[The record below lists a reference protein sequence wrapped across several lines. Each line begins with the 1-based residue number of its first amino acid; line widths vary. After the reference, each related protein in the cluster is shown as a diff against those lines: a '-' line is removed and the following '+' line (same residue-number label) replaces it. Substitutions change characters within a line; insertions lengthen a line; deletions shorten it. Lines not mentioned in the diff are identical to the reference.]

1 MQLICD
7 EAVERMHRDHDY
19 MFELIHRIKASCDR
33 SDRVDNCRD
42 CGSNHRELCHSNIE
56 QLVRTFVETTLK
68 HNAVESLYMA
78 QCVPKEHRIAHN
90 NAHMSIAEQLKA
102 IRIILSEDGNYVL
115 AIHGIDEVMHTL
127 KSHVDEFDRQLEAYL
142 TTPA

>member
-19 MFELIHRIKASCDR
+19 MLELIRRIKASCDR
-33 SDRVDNCRD
+33 SDRVDNCHD

-56 QLVRTFVETTLK
+56 QLVRTFVEATLK
-68 HNAVESLYMA
+68 HNAIESLYMA

-90 NAHMSIAEQLKA
+90 NDHMAIAEQLKA

-115 AIHGIDEVMHTL
+115 AIHGIDEVLHTL
-127 KSHVDEFDRQLEAYL
+127 QSHISGFDQQLEAYL